1 MDVPWWALVTAVAP
15 VAVLAVLV
23 LRSQPLV
30 RSAWIAA
37 GTTAVLAATVFDL
50 DPGAVAVGTVRG
62 VWTGAWILAI
72 VLPALLLFEVL
83 DRSGALGH
91 LAEAGRAIA
100 PTPGRQR
107 LLLGW
112 VLPSFLQGAAG
123 FGTPVAMSA
132 PMLVKL
138 GMAPVAALSTALI
151 GYQWSVTFGS
161 MGSSYFMASATAR
174 LGDAAAASFALRAGI
189 ILAVSAVLSGLIV
202 VLRRGEDAPGQA
214 RRDVPVTLLVGLV
227 MAVTLV
233 GVVLAQPALGST
245 AAGLSGLLVAWAVL
259 PQGRRP
265 RGREVLLPALP
276 YLVLTGMVTVA
287 FGVPPVRDLLDRVPV
302 VAPVLSGSEAAFGHA
317 NPAASLSPVFRPL
330 LHPWIYLLLATVV
343 AVVAFR
349 RYGWWPTGATRAAL
363 RGWGRRSLGVA
374 SSIVALTVL
383 AALMTD
389 AGMVTAIAGA
399 LAAGLGMAFVAVSPL
414 LGTFGTAL
422 TGSTTASN
430 ALFSALQ
437 AGVAGELGVSQEAL
451 LAGQTAG
458 GNVGN
463 ALSPVNVAVGAAA
476 LGIAGREGEVIRR
489 NLPAAGLLIAV
500 VIAAVLLQVLPA

>member
-1 MDVPWWALVTAVAP
+1 MDVPWWALVAAVLP

-23 LRSQPLV
+23 LRARPLV
-30 RSAWIAA
+30 RSAWVAA

-50 DPGAVAVGTVRG
+50 ELPAVAVGTVRG

-83 DRSGALGH
+83 ERSGALGH

-123 FGTPVAMSA
+123 FGTPIAMTA

-138 GMAPVAALSTALI
+138 GMAPMAALSTALI

-174 LGDAAAASFALRAGI
+174 LSEPAAASFALRAGI
-189 ILAVSAVLSGLIV
+189 ILGVSAVLSGLIV
-202 VLRRGEDAPGQA
+202 VLRRGADRKGA

-245 AAGLSGLLVAWAVL
+245 AAGLAGLLVAWLVL
-259 PQGRRP
+259 PHQQRP
-265 RGREVLLPALP
+265 RGRDVLLPALP
-276 YLVLTGMVTVA
+276 YVVLTGLVTVA
-287 FGVPPVRDLLDRVPV
+287 FGVPAVRDVLDQVPAA
-302 VAPVLSGSEAAFGHA
+302 APVLGGSEAAFGHT
-317 NPAASLSPVFRPL
+317 NPEAALSPAFRPL
-330 LHPWIYLLLATVV
+330 LHPWIYLLLATGV

-349 RYGWWPTGATRAAL
+349 RQGWWPAGSTRAAV
-363 RGWGRRSLGVA
+363 RAWAARSTGVA
-374 SSIVALTVL
+374 SSIIALTVL
-383 AALMTD
+383 AALMTE
-389 AGMVTAIAGA
+389 AGMVAAIAGA
-399 LAAGLGMAFVAVSPL
+399 LAAGLGILFVVVSPL
-414 LGTFGTAL
+414 LGTFGTVL

-437 AGVAGELGVSQEAL
+437 ANVAGELGIAQEAL

-458 GNVGN
+458 GNIGN

-476 LGIAGREGEVIRR
+476 VGVAGREGEVIRR
-489 NLPAAGLLIAV
+489 NLPAAGLLLLV
-500 VIAAVLLQVLPA
+500 VILAVLLMVLPG